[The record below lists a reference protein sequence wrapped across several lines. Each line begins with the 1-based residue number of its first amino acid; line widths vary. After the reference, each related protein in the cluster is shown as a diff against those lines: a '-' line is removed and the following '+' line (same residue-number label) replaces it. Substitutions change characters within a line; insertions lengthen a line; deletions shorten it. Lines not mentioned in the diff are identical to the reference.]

1 MPTHTRSSVQP
12 TDAETTDHIQRFLAA
27 AVSPLRAQ
35 QDGGVASLIS
45 RHKGLKCLDKLPLYK
60 ELAAAVAERNACEKL
75 YSKTEDKLKALDRKV
90 QEKLGNIVAAK
101 KKKKTTPRQ

>member
-27 AVSPLRAQ
+27 AVLPIRAE

-60 ELAAAVAERNACEKL
+60 ELAAAVAERNACKKL
-75 YSKTEDKLKALDRKV
+75 FSKTEDKLKALDRKV

-101 KKKKTTPRQ
+101 KKMKTTPRQ